1 MFRNRQAGLAAG
13 IALLAAI
20 AALPAF
26 AQSAPLK
33 VAVID
38 VQRIITESG
47 TGKAALAQ
55 LEAWGKEQQNKLNAR
70 KDEIDQ
76 LQKRIAEGQLSL
88 AEDRLADLKKDL
100 ETKSIE
106 VRRAADDAQ
115 REFNQRQERA
125 LGEIE
130 RKVMPI
136 IQKVG
141 QEGGYTMI
149 LRKFDSGLVY
159 ASDEI
164 DITAQII
171 SRLDAGNP

>member
-171 SRLDAGNP
+171 SRLDAGNS